1 MYEMLFNSS
10 RVGHTK
16 VVASEN
22 SLLNILFLKEHPQE
36 FAHLTLPVYFSIV
49 KVSLAKS

>member
-1 MYEMLFNSS
+1 MYEMLFNSR

-22 SLLNILFLKEHPQE
+22 SLLNILFLKERPQE
-36 FAHLTLPVYFSIV
+36 FAHVTLSAYIRSV

>member
-1 MYEMLFNSS
+1 MYEMLFNSR

-16 VVASEN
+16 VIAGEN

-36 FAHLTLPVYFSIV
+36 FAHVTLSAYFSIV